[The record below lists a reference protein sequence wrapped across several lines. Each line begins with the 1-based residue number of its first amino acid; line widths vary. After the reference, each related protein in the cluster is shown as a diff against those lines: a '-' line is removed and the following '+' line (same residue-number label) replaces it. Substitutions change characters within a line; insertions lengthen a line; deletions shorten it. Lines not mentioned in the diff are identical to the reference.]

1 VTTLTKKKLLDELK
15 DKETRDIFVEEHVTT
30 GIPFQLHALREKLG
44 LSQSELARRAGMA
57 QERISVLEDPNYEF
71 IPKINT
77 LLKLASVF
85 DVPLIV
91 KFGKWS
97 ELFQWE
103 TNLTPEDLAPETFD
117 EAIEGL
123 EETVSDTA
131 QVASWNVSIMPRP
144 ALDLLRIA
152 ADQWITSFIDRMT
165 VTPQPFQIQAQ
176 TWIDIDSLAVNVL
189 EEEEEAIEGEIVD
202 EEIATETVQLLPN
215 IIIESVSTYPM

>member
-1 VTTLTKKKLLDELK
+1 VTTLTKKKLLDELQ
-15 DKETRDIFVEEHVTT
+15 DKETRDIFVEEHVTA

-103 TNLTPEDLAPETFD
+103 TNLSPDDLAPATFD
-117 EAIEGL
+117 EEIEEL
-123 EETVSDTA
+123 EKAASNTAEVVWASGSFKVTTLYPDDIILGNVRLFTPHTIPVQFVSSA
-131 QVASWNVSIMPRP
+131 VAS
-144 ALDLLRIA
+144 
-152 ADQWITSFIDRMT
+152 F
-165 VTPQPFQIQAQ
+165 AQ
-176 TWIDIDSLAVNVL
+176 LYSAPVKA
-189 EEEEEAIEGEIVD
+189 EEEAMVEQEPVEFIQPPLVFLD
-202 EEIATETVQLLPN
+202 RTN
-215 IIIESVSTYPM
+215 TYPM